1 MEIKFLKIATV
12 LLGFGLPSLATNPE
26 LSTDLSDGE
35 QERIESRLGQ
45 FYLNMNPE
53 IMNQRVEK
61 YDVSRGNMSS
71 RKSPLDIHKSTVS
84 SLGLSAGKKLSP
96 NYFSSRERWVQQHKN
111 FEEELATWS
120 SIEPSDRVEDLA
132 ETYIP
137 KAEIIRKLDKLPVK
151 GQVLGDYWS
160 GDYWSMNWG
169 LTSYRYSSGKKFKL
183 YKNAVEAYFQPEE
196 WLLHFGSID
205 LIKLSK
211 EVELWSPSEKYDLFV
226 GDQKFTLT
234 REQKA
239 EGAAFVQVDGKV
251 EDWFGI
257 CDGWSP
263 ASIFVPV
270 PKKTIKSK
278 GLGGVE
284 ITWLPDDIR
293 ALASLAWT
301 NGNYSHNLIGR
312 RCDTVNPKTYK
323 NGRIS
328 ETDCADSNPATFH
341 FALTNLIGVHGI
353 PFIMDATFDAEVW
366 NQPVLAYELKYF
378 NPRYPK
384 QKSANFRE
392 VMVPYDQLFKKKD
405 RFQRP
410 LTRGYRR
417 DNRYFDGGVSAIVGV
432 QATVVYLVE
441 YQAEFGLQPHENIT
455 ERVTYTYDLEL
466 HEKEGELIPLGG
478 EWHENTH
485 PDFFWVP
492 KKGEVASEKWDLKM
506 PEVDV
511 DAVPD
516 KELTDVAKQSS
527 REGYPLC
534 SVIEALVRKSSGS
547 FSYRCAR

>member
-1 MEIKFLKIATV
+1 MEIKFFKIV
-12 LLGFGLPSLATNPE
+12 MILLGFGLPLLATNLE
-26 LSTDLSDGE
+26 LSTDLSDME
-35 QERIESRLGQ
+35 QEGIESRIEQ
-45 FYLNMNPE
+45 FYLNMNPK
-53 IMNQRVEK
+53 IMNQRIEK
-61 YDVSRGNMSS
+61 YDVSHGNKSK
-71 RKSPLDIHKSTVS
+71 RKSPLDIHKSAVN
-84 SLGLSAGKKLSP
+84 SLGLSAGKKLSL
-96 NYFSSRERWVQQHKN
+96 NYFSSRERWMHQQQN
-111 FEEELATWS
+111 FEGELTTWS

-137 KAEIIRKLDKLPVK
+137 KAEIIRKLDELPVK
-151 GQVLGDYWS
+151 GEVLGDYWS

-196 WLLHFGSID
+196 WLLHFGSND
-205 LIKLSK
+205 LMKLSK

-239 EGAAFVQVDGKV
+239 EGADFVQADGKV

-263 ASIFVPV
+263 ASFFVPV

-312 RCDTVNPKTYK
+312 RCETVNSKTYK

-328 ETDCADSNPATFH
+328 ETNCADSNPATFH
-341 FALTNLIGVHGI
+341 FALTNLIGIHGI

-366 NQPVLAYELKYF
+366 NQPVLAYEIKYF

-384 QKSANFRE
+384 QKSSNFRE

-417 DNRYFDGGVSAIVGV
+417 DKKYFDGGVRAIVGV

-506 PEVDV
+506 PEVDI

-516 KELTDVAKQSS
+516 KVLTDVAKQSS

-534 SVIEALVRKSSGS
+534 SVIEALVKKSSGS
-547 FSYRCAR
+547 SSYRCVR